1 MNRILDTTTFA
12 ALGTRCTFSVSVSAL
27 ELPLGRRAAAAAQ
40 AEVEACERALSR
52 FDDDSDLS
60 RANRAAG
67 TWISVDER
75 LVDALTIA
83 LELRDATGRLCDPTL
98 LPALIAAGYDRSF
111 ELLATRPPRPTTDRR
126 GGGVEIDRTGCQIRL
141 AAGTAIDL
149 GATAK
154 GWIAGRAL
162 AAARRAW
169 PALPGALIDLGGD
182 IAVVCTPPRGD
193 HWLVDVEDPRSPAGS
208 IATLRLAGGG
218 VATSGPARRRFGPG
232 GSLHHLLDPATCEPA
247 LHGPLAV
254 TVVAADPAAADA
266 HATALAITPVD
277 GAAAYVAA
285 RPELAALLVLTDGT
299 VVVYGDLDVA
309 VPPKKEVAA

>member
-1 MNRILDTTTFA
+1 MNRILDITTFA
-12 ALGTRCTFSVSVSAL
+12 ALGTSCTFSVSVAAL
-27 ELPLGRRAAAAAQ
+27 ELPLGRRAAAAAE

-52 FDDDSDLS
+52 FDDGSDLS
-60 RANRAAG
+60 RANTAAG

-83 LELRDATGRLCDPTL
+83 LELRDATGGLCDPTL
-98 LPALIAAGYDRSF
+98 LPELIAAGYDRSF
-111 ELLATRPPRPTTDRR
+111 ELLETRPPRPTTDRLR
-126 GGGVEIDRTGCQIRL
+126 GDVEIDRTRCRIRL

-154 GWIAGRAL
+154 GWIAGSAL

-169 PALPGALIDLGGD
+169 PALPGALVDLGGD
-182 IAVVCTPPRGD
+182 IAIVGAPPD
-193 HWLVDVEDPRSPAGS
+193 ATHWLIEVEDPNSPAES
-208 IATLRLAGGG
+208 IGTIRLAEGG

-254 TVVAADPAAADA
+254 TVAAADPAAADA
-266 HATALAITPVD
+266 HATALAITPVEKA
-277 GAAAYVAA
+277 GAYVAA
-285 RPELAALLVLTDGT
+285 RPELAALLVLADGT
-299 VVVYGDLDVA
+299 AVVYGDLDVA